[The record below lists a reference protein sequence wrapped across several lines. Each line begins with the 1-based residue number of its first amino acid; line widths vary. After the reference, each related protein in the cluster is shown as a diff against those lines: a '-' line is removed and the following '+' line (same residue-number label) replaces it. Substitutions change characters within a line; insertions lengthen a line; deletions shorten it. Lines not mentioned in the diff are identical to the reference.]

1 MTLRMNTKTCKH
13 YNHEDNKEQHHPLQ
27 GFAAINLFGVLFIRG
42 DTVIT
47 SRLVNH
53 ETIHTAQM
61 KEMLYVF
68 FYLWYVA
75 EWLVKLFIYGR
86 NAYRNISFERE
97 AYSNEGNALYLSRRK
112 RYAWA
117 GYLKKNC

>member
-1 MTLRMNTKTCKH
+1 MLMKIIRNDIIPFK
-13 YNHEDNKEQHHPLQ
+13 

-47 SRLVNH
+47 SRLVNY
-53 ETIHTAQM
+53 EEIHTAQM

-75 EWLVKLFIYGR
+75 EWLVKLFIHGR

-97 AYSNEGNALYLSRRK
+97 AYSNEGNALYLSGRR
-112 RYAWA
+112 RYAWT
-117 GYLKKNC
+117 GYMKRNR

>member
-1 MTLRMNTKTCKH
+1 MLMKIIRNDIIPFK
-13 YNHEDNKEQHHPLQ
+13 
-27 GFAAINLFGVLFIRG
+27 GFAAINLFGILFIRG

-53 ETIHTAQM
+53 EEIHTAQM

-75 EWLVKLFIYGR
+75 EWLVRLVQCR
-86 NAYRNISFERE
+86 SAMEAYRNISFERE
-97 AYSNEGNALYLSRRK
+97 EYSNEGNALYLSGRR
-112 RYAWA
+112 RYAWT
-117 GYLKKNC
+117 GYMKRNR